1 MRPLAVLLLAL
12 LLAGCDPL
20 GKVPEGEQIDGI
32 WVGPGGACQDGADR
46 GLCEALLTCAV
57 EVEFGGADPGIE
69 SWQVHSRPDRLRN
82 GTLLTYGGAIAIAVF
97 DLKDGTRRAT
107 YVAETDRCR

>member
-32 WVGPGGACQDGADR
+32 WVGPGG
-46 GLCEALLTCAV
+46 V

-82 GTLLTYGGAIAIAVF
+82 GTLLTYGGAIAIVVF

-107 YVAETDRCR
+107 YVMETDRCR